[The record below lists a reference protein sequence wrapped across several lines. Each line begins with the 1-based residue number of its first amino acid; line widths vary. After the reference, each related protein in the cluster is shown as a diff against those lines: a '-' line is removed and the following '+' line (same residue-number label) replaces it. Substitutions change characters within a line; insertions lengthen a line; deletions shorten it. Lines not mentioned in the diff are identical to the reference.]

1 MCDSSA
7 HKLLILC
14 GQSSDQEGDL
24 VLQTGT
30 FTYQKFAE
38 ILSDPEVSVSCNPAH
53 PLPFRVHGRA
63 MQPAPS
69 FRLQVCRQMGLKSSK
84 KLHTTNNS
92 CYCLGNLALT
102 LCLKFSKVQAW
113 VIPLSVQVEITFQT
127 SSAGGKH
134 SKFLKAC
141 LNITVGS
148 FQKQP
153 REVIIILENVGISL
167 CVTVHPPSKFTRLR
181 MFIRWW
187 GIE

>member
-38 ILSDPEVSVSCNPAH
+38 ILSDPEVSVSRNPAH
-53 PLPFRVHGRA
+53 PLLFRVHGRT
-63 MQPAPS
+63 MQPVPS
-69 FRLQVCRQMGLKSSK
+69 FRVIFRQICRQMGLQSSK
-84 KLHTTNNS
+84 KLHTKNNS
-92 CYCLGNLALT
+92 CYCLGNFALT

-113 VIPLSVQVEITFQT
+113 VIPLSVQLEITFQT
-127 SSAGGKH
+127 GSAGDKRP
-134 SKFLKAC
+134 KFLKVG

-148 FQKQP
+148 FQK
-153 REVIIILENVGISL
+153 
-167 CVTVHPPSKFTRLR
+167 H
-181 MFIRWW
+181 
-187 GIE
+187 